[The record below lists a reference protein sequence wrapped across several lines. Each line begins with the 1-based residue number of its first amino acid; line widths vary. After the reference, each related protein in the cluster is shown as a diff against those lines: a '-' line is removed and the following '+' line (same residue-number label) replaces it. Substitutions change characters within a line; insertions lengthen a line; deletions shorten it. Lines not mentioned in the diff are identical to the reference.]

1 MNKLNLKRICI
12 TRVHDEI
19 MILYRGKSNIH
30 VKRFKLHFG
39 DFFKKLGYAVAFIC
53 LTVALVI
60 AIPFG
65 KNKVESSVPDED
77 DELKNEI
84 LLSDNTDYTD
94 PDEKAPMLIETYTV
108 KDGDTLSAIASKF
121 GVSMDTILGSSS
133 LTSYDVLRVG
143 QTLKVPNKDGIVHT
157 IKDGQ
162 KLADIA
168 ANYKIP
174 VDKIVAANQLLNPDF
189 LPVGADIFIPDAKPQ
204 NIVQGFI
211 WPTATKRITS
221 GFGWRRHPITGIR
234 QLHTG
239 IDIGVSYQWI
249 KAAMYGKVTFAGRMG
264 GYGNAVIIAHP
275 DGKKT
280 LYGHLSSIT
289 VKTGQYVKQG
299 QTVAKSGNT
308 GFSTGPH
315 LHFEIIQNGRAIN
328 PRKFLK

>member
-19 MILYRGKSNIH
+19 MILYRGKSNVH
-30 VKRFKLHFG
+30 VKRFKLRFA
-39 DFFKKLGYAVAFIC
+39 DIMKKVGYAAAFIC

-84 LLSDNTDYTD
+84 LLSDNTDYTA
-94 PDEKAPMLIETYTV
+94 PDEKSPILIEIYEV

-133 LTSYDVLRVG
+133 LSSYDVLRVG
-143 QTLKVPNKDGIVHT
+143 QKLKVPNKDGIVHT
-157 IKDGQ
+157 IKDGHR
-162 KLADIA
+162 LADIA
-168 ANYKIP
+168 ALYKIP
-174 VDKIVAANQLLNPDF
+174 VDKIVGANQLLNPDF
-189 LPVGADIFIPDAKPQ
+189 LPIGADIFIPDAKPQ
-204 NIVQGFI
+204 NIVKGFI
-211 WPTATKRITS
+211 WPTPSRRITS
-221 GFGWRRHPITGIR
+221 GFGWRRHPFTGIR
-234 QLHTG
+234 HLHSG
-239 IDIGVSYQWI
+239 IDIGVAYQWVR
-249 KAAMYGKVTFAGRMG
+249 ASMYGKVTFAGRMG

-280 LYGHLSSIT
+280 LYGHLSSIS
-289 VKTGQYVKQG
+289 VKRGQYVKQG
-299 QTVAKSGNT
+299 QTIAKSGNT
-308 GFSTGPH
+308 GVSTGPH
-315 LHFEIIQNGRAIN
+315 LHFEIIQNGRAVN